1 MTTQQDSG
9 QKQNFQ
15 LLVQCPATGE
25 QVLGDKLTHF
35 SVPGAKAAWWYCP
48 QCDGWH
54 VLVYLEDKQTN
65 GDLTGSKLQSLINL
79 NPVQLSW

>member
-1 MTTQQDSG
+1 MTIQQISG
-9 QKQNFQ
+9 RKQNFRI
-15 LLVQCPATGE
+15 LVECPATGE

-54 VLVYLEDKQTN
+54 VLVHLEAKEANGELNSTKAQT
-65 GDLTGSKLQSLINL
+65 LNL
-79 NPVQLSW
+79 SSVQLSR

>member
-1 MTTQQDSG
+1 MSAQEISG
-9 QKQNFQ
+9 QKQNFRI
-15 LLVQCPATGE
+15 LIHCPATGE

-54 VLVYLEDKQTN
+54 VLVHLEEKQLN
-65 GDLTGSKLQSLINL
+65 GVLNNAKVQTLNLGS
-79 NPVQLSW
+79 VQLSQ

>member
-1 MTTQQDSG
+1 MPTQQILG
-9 QKQNFQ
+9 QKQNFR

-54 VLVYLEDKQTN
+54 VLVHLEEKQAN
-65 GDLTGSKLQSLINL
+65 GNGELNSSKAQILNL
-79 NPVQLSW
+79 SPVQLS